1 MAPDPFN
8 ADTSGALDA
17 LVTAKKDEASADD
30 GAKPKPADDS
40 GAKPKPADDS
50 GAKPDDSAAA
60 VKPAKPAD
68 TEPTLPAG
76 ASPKS
81 HEAFAAIKARAV
93 QDLEARDKEI
103 EALKVQV
110 RERDEKLRSPVPKE
124 LADEVAELRKFR
136 AKFDIEAD
144 PKFGEFDKAVNSAK
158 EFVYDQLKKSPAI
171 TEDIIAAIK
180 KHGGPEFV
188 KMDKIFSAMQDP
200 SLQRVIEIKLTEI
213 ESAKFAKQQ
222 AIKTAKDNVDSY
234 LKERAEAFEK
244 SVNSHTQATEAEF
257 NALAPNLA
265 WLEERKPD
273 PKASDKD
280 ADAKS
285 VKEHNDFVAKVK
297 GQLAE
302 ATHDDSPRMRAIL
315 LAGFAQLLNT
325 QRALTS
331 EKETSKSLKTQVEEL
346 TGKLTRF
353 NKAGRLNKD
362 DTGASPAAQ
371 TVTKREASPFN
382 TNAGD
387 ALDAIKATIAQE
399 QARKQA

>member
-8 ADTSGALDA
+8 SDTSGALDA
-17 LVTAKKDEASADD
+17 LVTAKKDEESADD
-30 GAKPKPADDS
+30 GAKPKPADDA
-40 GAKPKPADDS
+40 GAKPADDS
-50 GAKPDDSAAA
+50 AAKPADDGAAA
-60 VKPAKPAD
+60 VKPVKQAD
-68 TEPTLPAG
+68 AEPTLPAG

-103 EALKVQV
+103 ETLKAQV
-110 RERDEKLRSPVPKE
+110 RERDEKLKSPVPKE
-124 LADEVAELRKFR
+124 LADEVEELRKFR

-144 PKFGEFDKAVNSAK
+144 PKFNEFDKAVDSAK

-180 KHGGPEFV
+180 KHGGPDFV
-188 KMDKIFSAMQDP
+188 KMDKIFDAMKDP

-234 LKERAEAFEK
+234 LKERKEAFDK
-244 SVNSHTQATEAEF
+244 SVNSHTQATQDEF
-257 NALAPNLA
+257 NTLAPNLA
-265 WLEERKPD
+265 WLADRTPD
-273 PKASDKD
+273 PKAEDKD
-280 ADAKS
+280 ADAKA
-285 VKEHNDFVAKVK
+285 VKEHNDFVATVK

-325 QRALTS
+325 QRALAA

-362 DTGASPAAQ
+362 DTGASPASQA
-371 TVTKREASPFN
+371 VTKKETSQFN

-387 ALDAIKATIAQE
+387 ALDAIKVQISQE